1 MVSGEP
7 GRTAGGEPPEPVPGR
22 AAGAAGRGPGPGGY
36 GPPGNYGLPSGY
48 EPPGGYGAPGNYGPP
63 SGYGPPGDFAA
74 PAAPPAPAPE
84 AAGTAEAA
92 DVTAGAAAGGSRRRL
107 RWSTRRLN
115 YPRADRAG
123 WRRWVP
129 DWRHRIDYPRSG
141 RGGVLRWLPSWR
153 QWLLLAGGS
162 FGLLVVAAGTMYATT
177 DIPSDL
183 NAFATQQNNVFYW
196 ADGSEMARTGLVNR
210 QDVPLDQVPTQ
221 VQWAVLAAEN
231 ETFYSDPGISFQ
243 GIARAVYRMG
253 SGGDTQGG
261 STITQQYVKNAYL
274 NQRQDFSR
282 KLDEMFIALKLDQQV
297 SKQEILGGY
306 LNISWFGRGSYGIE
320 RAAQAYYGKDVSELN
335 VSEGAFLASLLKG
348 ASLYDP
354 ATGPENHARAVERWS
369 WILDRM
375 VKIGK
380 LSATER
386 AKYTTFPEPQAVPP
400 LVGLNG
406 QTGYLVDLAKSY
418 AQSHADISPAQFDL
432 GGYQIYTTFEKPRE
446 DALTDAV
453 RAEEEKLDPEHR
465 PADQNV
471 HLGAASVATDGRI
484 LAVYGGP
491 DYLKQGF
498 DNANTVNVPAGSAFT
513 PLVYAAG
520 LGQGVQHERDGA
532 RTPVQPT
539 TTYNGDNG
547 VELQTPEGPYWG
559 RDGKKARTTND
570 GGKNWGSVSL
580 RTAIEQSVNGPIQQ
594 LGMDVGL
601 GNVRKTAIGL
611 GLLPESMGDL
621 TPAYALGNS
630 TPSAIRLADAYTA
643 FDARGRRTDPYSVT
657 GVSRNGVD
665 IPVEKPKAVQAVTP
679 EVAAQVDAALRG
691 AVRDG
696 AAKDVRQAAPD
707 AAGKPGTTQERQ
719 AGWYV
724 AYRGDVATAV
734 TVFRLDLKTLEL
746 LPLTGIGGAAQT
758 APDSAIPAGIW
769 AAYAKGTAH

>member
-1 MVSGEP
+1 M
-7 GRTAGGEPPEPVPGR
+7 
-22 AAGAAGRGPGPGGY
+22 
-36 GPPGNYGLPSGY
+36 
-48 EPPGGYGAPGNYGPP
+48 
-63 SGYGPPGDFAA
+63 
-74 PAAPPAPAPE
+74 
-84 AAGTAEAA
+84 
-92 DVTAGAAAGGSRRRL
+92 
-107 RWSTRRLN
+107 
-115 YPRADRAG
+115 
-123 WRRWVP
+123 P
-129 DWRHRIDYPRSG
+129 DWRHRIDYPRDG
-141 RGGVLRWLPSWR
+141 RRGVRRWLPSWR
-153 QWLLLAGGS
+153 QLLLLAGGA
-162 FGLLVVAAGTMYATT
+162 FGLLVATAGVMYATT
-177 DIPSDL
+177 DIPTDL
-183 NAFATQQNNVFYW
+183 NSFATQQNNVFYW
-196 ADGSEMARTGLVNR
+196 ADGTEMARTGLVNR
-210 QDVPLDQVPTQ
+210 QDVPLDQVPDQ

-297 SKQEILGGY
+297 SKEEILGGY

-320 RAAQAYYGKDVSELN
+320 RAAQAYYGKDVSELD

-354 ATGPENHARAVERWS
+354 ATSADNHARAVERWS

-380 LSATER
+380 LSAADR
-386 AKYTTFPEPQAVPP
+386 AKYTRFPEPRPVPP

-418 AQSHADISPAQFDL
+418 VQSHADISPARFDL

-446 DALTDAV
+446 TALTEAV
-453 RAEEEKLDPEHR
+453 ETAEKGLDPEGR
-465 PADQNV
+465 PADRNV

-498 DNANTVNVPAGSAFT
+498 DNANTVNVPVGSAFA

-520 LGQGVQHERDGA
+520 LGQGVQRERDGG
-532 RTPVQPT
+532 RTSVGPT
-539 TTYNGDNG
+539 TKYNGDNG

-559 RDGKKARTTND
+559 RDGKKAKTAND
-570 GGKNWGSVSL
+570 GGRNWGSVSL
-580 RTAIEQSVNGPIQQ
+580 RTAVEQSVNGPVQQ

-601 GNVRKTAIGL
+601 GNVRRTALDL

-621 TPAYALGNS
+621 TPAYTLGNS

-643 FDARGRRTDPYSVT
+643 FDAAGRRTDPYSVSS
-657 GVSRNGVD
+657 VSQNGSDV
-665 IPVEKPKAVQAVTP
+665 PVEKPKAVQAVTP
-679 EVAAQVDAALRG
+679 AVAAEVDTALHG
-691 AVRDG
+691 AVKDG
-696 AAKDVRQAAPD
+696 ASKEVRQAAPD
-707 AAGKPGTTQERQ
+707 GAGKTGTTQERD

-724 AYRGDVATAV
+724 GYRGSVTTAV
-734 TVFRLDLKTLEL
+734 TLFRLDLKTLEL
-746 LPLTGIGGAAQT
+746 LPLDGVGGAAPN

-769 AAYAKGTAH
+769 AAYAKDAAH